1 MLSPWRIFI
10 LVQDLTENP
19 VDVIRMATR
28 VVDRNLTLT
37 VRAVDVIP
45 AVYPGMVDVVLVV
58 ELEDTATLRAPGHN
72 VIGLARLTM
81 F

>member
-1 MLSPWRIFI
+1 MLSLWRIFI
-10 LVQDLTENP
+10 FVQDLTENP
-19 VDVIRMATR
+19 VGVIRIATR

-37 VRAVDVIP
+37 VRAVDVIL
-45 AVYPGMVDVVLVV
+45 AEYPGMVDVVLVV
-58 ELEDTATLRAPGHN
+58 ELEDTATLRTPGHD